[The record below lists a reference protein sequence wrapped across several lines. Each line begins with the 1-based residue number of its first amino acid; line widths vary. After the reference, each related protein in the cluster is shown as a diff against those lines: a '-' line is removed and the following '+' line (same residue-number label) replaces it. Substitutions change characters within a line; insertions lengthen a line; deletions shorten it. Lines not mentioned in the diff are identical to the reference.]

1 MPPSRHA
8 GDTLPFPADIGALC
22 SLGGH
27 KKPRRRLSLRRNTPR
42 AACRCRTPTSN
53 HQNIPPSVHQSLASR
68 TAAASTR
75 SRRSRKEKTAFQ
87 PQPPVQQQ
95 NKSNYFFL
103 AMYFNV
109 LSSYILY
116 CAARFDIVVECH
128 PLLVV
133 CILPWAENVL
143 EALVVGSL
151 VDHPHTALH
160 PDRVAA
166 AEVCVQ
172 IRTVTATV
180 VAAALEFLFLKKCY
194 LCQRPRN

>member
-1 MPPSRHA
+1 MLAVLPPFQQILA
-8 GDTLPFPADIGALC
+8 
-22 SLGGH
+22 
-27 KKPRRRLSLRRNTPR
+27 
-42 AACRCRTPTSN
+42 
-53 HQNIPPSVHQSLASR
+53 PSVVGEVIENPDAVCHCAGIHLAQLVGVVHRRAIVR
-68 TAAASTR
+68 TFHHLST
-75 SRRSRKEKTAFQ
+75 KVWPLVQ
-87 PQPPVQQQ
+87 PQLPGVPVDLEKRKQHFSLSHECS
-95 NKSNYFFL
+95 NKTNPIFFFL

-116 CAARFDIVVECH
+116 CPARFDIVVECH
-128 PLLVV
+128 PLLIV

-151 VDHPHTALH
+151 VDHPHAALH

-194 LCQRPRN
+194 LCQKPRN